1 VQSKINFHEIAK
13 LHQEAINQGFLS
25 SLGLSFLSLLY
36 ESIDKCPSG
45 ILVVEKDQG
54 KIIGFAS
61 GTLGT
66 VSIYK
71 ILLKSWFRLS
81 LCLVPQLL
89 CFSKIYKIL
98 EILLLSKKRKKDQVK
113 TELLSIAVL
122 PSYRGLGLA
131 QKLYTSICNEFSKS
145 DANSFSIVVG
155 NELDRALN
163 FYKKMGA
170 ERVHEIEVHRGSKS
184 TVLHQ
189 KLPLSK
195 QI

>member
-1 VQSKINFHEIAK
+1 MQSKINFHEIAK

-45 ILVVEKDQG
+45 ILIVEKDQG

-71 ILLKSWFRLS
+71 TLLKSWFRLS
-81 LCLVPQLL
+81 LCLDNFYVFLKFRQ
-89 CFSKIYKIL
+89 IL
-98 EILLLSKKRKKDQVK
+98 EILLLSSKAKDQVK
-113 TELLSIAVL
+113 KLLSIAVL
-122 PSYRGLGLA
+122 PPYRGLGIA
-131 QKLYTSICNEFSKS
+131 QNLYTSICNEFSKS

-155 NELDRALN
+155 NELVRALN

-170 ERVHEIEVHRGSKS
+170 HQRVHEIEVHKGSKS

-189 KLPLSK
+189 RLPLIK